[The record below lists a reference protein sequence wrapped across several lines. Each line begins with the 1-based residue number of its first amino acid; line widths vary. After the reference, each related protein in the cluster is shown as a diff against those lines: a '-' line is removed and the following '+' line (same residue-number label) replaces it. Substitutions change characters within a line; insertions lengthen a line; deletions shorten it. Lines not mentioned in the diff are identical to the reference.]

1 MEVDEFIGCV
11 FGAIFFFS
19 FYLKFK
25 LVVDFLFFERFDEI
39 VFNVG
44 MLDKF
49 VILKIADYLC
59 IV

>member
-11 FGAIFFFS
+11 FGVIFFFS

-49 VILKIADYLC
+49 VILKIVDYLC